1 MIEKIEIGII
11 GAMKPETDGLIERM
25 TDKKELT
32 VGGIRFTYGRLAKK
46 SVAVCTCGVGKVFA
60 AMAAQA
66 MILSFCPDYIINT
79 GVAGTLSDKIK
90 IGGTVVATEVVQ
102 HDMDTSALGDPVG
115 LISGLNIVNIPCDST
130 LVRSLAECVDELG
143 SPFLLGIVASG
154 DQFICSSEKKE
165 YIKSTFDA
173 VACEMEGAAI
183 GQVCYANG
191 IGFCVLRSISDG
203 GDEESSVDYP
213 TFVVQAAEKS
223 ISVLLRFLEK

>member
-1 MIEKIEIGII
+1 M
-11 GAMKPETDGLIERM
+11 
-25 TDKKELT
+25 
-32 VGGIRFTYGRLAKK
+32 
-46 SVAVCTCGVGKVFA
+46 
-60 AMAAQA
+60 
-66 MILSFCPDYIINT
+66 
-79 GVAGTLSDKIK
+79 
-90 IGGTVVATEVVQ
+90 
-102 HDMDTSALGDPVG
+102 
-115 LISGLNIVNIPCDST
+115 
-130 LVRSLAECVDELG
+130 
-143 SPFLLGIVASG
+143 LGIVASG